1 MKFQDRLQRDMTAE
15 IEQDETATS
24 IAQQL
29 LELGL
34 IHEVYFLKFSRLN
47 TVFFSISFFQNDYSR
62 VEQSIDKA
70 INVTIAS
77 PDVINATSLDAKK
90 TTVVAAL
97 ITAQVPQNQ
106 INTTPPQPPTM
117 IDATE
122 TSA

>member
-77 PDVINATSLDAKK
+77 SLDAKK

-106 INTTPPQPPTM
+106 INTTPPLPPTM

>member
-15 IEQDETATS
+15 IEQDETATT

-106 INTTPPQPPTM
+106 INTTPPLPPTM